1 MCVCGQRSCHLSSLL
16 FFSHADTM
24 TLAFI
29 DKSTK
34 PQTARGGA
42 ALITNTYIL
51 IQFKCNFFIE
61 TERTVVVVAAAAA
74 VLADVTLVV

>member
-1 MCVCGQRSCHLSSLL
+1 
-16 FFSHADTM
+16 M

-34 PQTARGGA
+34 PQIARGGA
-42 ALITNTYIL
+42 ALVTNTCIL

-61 TERTVVVVAAAAA
+61 TERTVLVVAAAAAA
-74 VLADVTLVV
+74 VLADVALVV

>member
-1 MCVCGQRSCHLSSLL
+1 
-16 FFSHADTM
+16 M

-29 DKSTK
+29 DKTTK
-34 PQTARGGA
+34 LQITRGGA

-61 TERTVVVVAAAAA
+61 TDRTVVVAAAVA